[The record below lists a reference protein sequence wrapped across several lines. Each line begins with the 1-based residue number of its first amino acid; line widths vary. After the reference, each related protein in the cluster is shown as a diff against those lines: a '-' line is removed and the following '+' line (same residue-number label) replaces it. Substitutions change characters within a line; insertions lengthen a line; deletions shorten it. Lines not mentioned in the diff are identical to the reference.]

1 MKWLTCLAVAL
12 TFALAVPTPADA
24 GKKRGKKAWRKKGKP
39 KKAKPAPPPE
49 PEPQPDPDPDRDK
62 DDAGAAKGA
71 PMKIATE
78 RLFNRAIALYQE
90 ENYRGAAD
98 KLAEAHKAEPRNDI
112 LFAWA
117 QAERL
122 ARNCKK
128 ATELYHRLRKEDLD
142 DQDKLGVLEGLER
155 CGAFD
160 EALEAEAKI
169 KQIEEK
175 QKARELARQNPPS
188 PWYSDWIGDTLLIS
202 GIVGLGV
209 GTTFWVISDS
219 EASDAEDAFSYEH
232 HVELEDRA
240 RTHRFISIATL
251 SVGAGLIGG
260 AIARYITRDDGSSG
274 GERAVSATGWLTDG
288 AGGFAIG
295 GRF

>member
-1 MKWLTCLAVAL
+1 MKWPRLVAL
-12 TFALAVPTPADA
+12 VLLFALA
-24 GKKRGKKAWRKKGKP
+24 
-39 KKAKPAPPPE
+39 APGAQAQDE
-49 PEPQPDPDPDRDK
+49 RSTDE
-62 DDAGAAKGA
+62 AGAAKGA

-90 ENYRGAAD
+90 GDYRGAAD
-98 KLAEAHKAEPRNDI
+98 KLAEAHEAEPRNDI

-122 ARNCKK
+122 AKNCRK
-128 ATELYHRLRKEDLD
+128 ATELYHRLRKEDLN
-142 DQDKLGVLEGLER
+142 DQDRLGVLEGLER

-160 EALEAEAKI
+160 EAERAKKQAAEAKRRI
-169 KQIEEK
+169 KEERERE
-175 QKARELARQNPPS
+175 KAAAAAADRDGS

-209 GTTFWVISDS
+209 GTSFWLLSSS
-219 EASDAEDAFSYEH
+219 ERDDAKDAFSYET

-240 RTHRFISIATL
+240 RRHRFVSIAAF

-260 AIARYITRDDGSSG
+260 AIARYITRDDGSSA
-274 GERAVSATGWLTDG
+274 ETAVTASGWLGDG
-288 AGGFAIG
+288 TGGFAIG